1 MNRKKDSLNK
11 SFKSQANGKNTEFST
26 IKRRAIEKKVTVT
39 RRVISTSCTTWNY
52 RYVGLTILIWSLAC
66 DSCKTNPN
74 EAVYDGFQEEN
85 PAIDQARLCMWL
97 VSGLFC

>member
-39 RRVISTSCTTWNY
+39 RRVISTSCTT
-52 RYVGLTILIWSLAC
+52 
-66 DSCKTNPN
+66 
-74 EAVYDGFQEEN
+74 
-85 PAIDQARLCMWL
+85 
-97 VSGLFC
+97 